1 MSTKRTNIRYQLD
14 SRKDRIL
21 HAVVNDYIATAEPI
35 GSEWLVAHY
44 DFGVKPAT
52 IRSEMAAMADLGYLK
67 QPHVSAGR
75 IPSDL
80 GYRYFVDYLIDGTKD
95 FDLSLHYLLEKLAD
109 RATLEDILIHTCRI
123 LSELTSYPTIAS
135 QPELDQTTIRHI
147 YLTTAGSHHIV
158 IFLLLSSGQ
167 VTHCGLNVAELP
179 PPARLLEIANWLSQA
194 LCDMPFNQ
202 IANINNLEPPFRLAV
217 FAPLISQLKDEIQSV
232 LNRQVENRVLL
243 EGTNLMLRQP
253 EFQDIRRLD
262 AVLGLLEQGAVILQ
276 LLKRFIAGDS
286 VSVLIGSE
294 AAVDVVKDCSVVG
307 AQYTIDHRPAG
318 YLAVIGPTRME
329 YKKTISAVDFI
340 AHHLSDLL
348 TEVYLQ

>member
-1 MSTKRTNIRYQLD
+1 MSTNRTNTLYQLD

-21 HAVVNDYIATAEPI
+21 HAVVSDYIATAEPI

-52 IRSEMAAMADLGYLK
+52 IRSEMAEMADLGYLK

-80 GYRYFVDYLIDGTKD
+80 GYRYFVDTLIDVKKD
-95 FDLSLHYLLEKLAD
+95 FDLPSHYLLQKLAD
-109 RATLEDILIHTCRI
+109 RATLENILIHTCRI

-135 QPELDQTTIRHI
+135 QPDMDQITVRHV
-147 YLTTAGSHHIV
+147 YLSTAGSHHLV

-167 VTHCGLNVAELP
+167 VTHCSLNVAEIP
-179 PPARLLEIANWLSQA
+179 SPSRLQEIANWLTQELS
-194 LCDMPFNQ
+194 DMPFNQ
-202 IANINNLEPPFRLAV
+202 IANITHIEPPLRLAI
-217 FAPLISQLKDEIQSV
+217 FAPLISQLKDEILSV
-232 LNRQVENRVLL
+232 LNRLDDNRLLL

-294 AAVDVVKDCSVVG
+294 AAVDAVKDCSVVG
-307 AQYTIDHRPAG
+307 AQYTIGNRPAG